1 LGRRLLPEEK
11 PMTLKHDLGTFEGF
25 NFRNQAA
32 LDRNLT
38 ADEILDW
45 DHDGAG
51 EAEFWPA
58 GDHPG
63 VASVFDRKSAVAGS
77 ELEALDDLLR
87 QLGQDDTETFLRI
100 RYAVHDRG
108 LDLAGLTAAEVEDAP
123 LYLYRGTNFS
133 DLYREAGYDLF
144 EAYYPDLYALWEKTP
159 CDGLHFDPVAFLES
173 PGFTLAE
180 VTLSGEKWLLVHPD

>member
-1 LGRRLLPEEK
+1 
-11 PMTLKHDLGTFEGF
+11 MTLKHDLGTFEGF

-63 VASVFDRKSAVAGS
+63 VASVFDRKSAVTGS

-123 LYLYRGTNFS
+123 LYLYRGTNFG

-173 PGFTLAE
+173 PGFTLSE
-180 VTLSGEKWLLVHPD
+180 VTFSGEKWLLVHPD

>member
-1 LGRRLLPEEK
+1 MLHQVAQFCLR
-11 PMTLKHDLGTFEGF
+11 HFE
-25 NFRNQAA
+25 ATP
-32 LDRNLT
+32 DRNLT
-38 ADEILDW
+38 ADEVLDW

-63 VASVFDRKSAVAGS
+63 VASVFDRKSAVTGS

-87 QLGQDDTETFLRI
+87 QLGQDDTEIFLRI

-123 LYLYRGTNFS
+123 LYLYRGTNFC
-133 DLYREAGYDLF
+133 DLYQEAGYDLF

-159 CDGLHFDPVAFLES
+159 CDGLHFCQRRFENRVKPPERKPCGRLGSKNAVGGMLRRR
-173 PGFTLAE
+173 
-180 VTLSGEKWLLVHPD
+180 WCLV

>member
-1 LGRRLLPEEK
+1 
-11 PMTLKHDLGTFEGF
+11 MTLKHDLGTFEGF
-25 NFRNQAA
+25 NFRDQAA

-38 ADEILDW
+38 ADEVLDW

-63 VASVFDRKSAVAGS
+63 VASVFDRKSAVTGS

-108 LDLAGLTAAEVEDAP
+108 LDLTDLTAAEVEDAP
-123 LYLYRGTNFS
+123 LYLYRGTNFC

-180 VTLSGEKWLLVHPD
+180 VTLAGEKWLLVHPD

>member
-1 LGRRLLPEEK
+1 
-11 PMTLKHDLGTFEGF
+11 MTLKHDLGTFEGF
-25 NFRNQAA
+25 NFRDQAA

-38 ADEILDW
+38 ADEVLDW

-63 VASVFDRKSAVAGS
+63 VASVFDRKSAVTGS

-108 LDLAGLTAAEVEDAP
+108 LDLAALTAAEVEDAP
-123 LYLYRGTNFS
+123 LYLYRGTNFG

>member
-1 LGRRLLPEEK
+1 
-11 PMTLKHDLGTFEGF
+11 MTLKHDLGTFEGF

-63 VASVFDRKSAVAGS
+63 VASVFDRKSAVTGY

-87 QLGQDDTETFLRI
+87 QLGQDDTETFLGI

-108 LDLAGLTAAEVEDAP
+108 LDLTDLTAAEVEDAP
-123 LYLYRGTNFS
+123 LYLYRGTNFCDLYRGTNFC

-144 EAYYPDLYALWEKTP
+144 QAYYPDLYALWEKTP

-173 PGFTLAE
+173 PGFTLTE